1 MSTCG
6 DEVADELRMVLETAG
21 PQRDLIWSEIFLRRP
36 YAVIEVLNGVVGV
49 VSTQLGI
56 SEDLASLLLNALP
69 ARREAAVRR
78 KEHDHVLLSGRVHL
92 AIDVGRQADI
102 VLPFHRILVHLDADE
117 AGVEHHVGAR
127 EHAGFG
133 ACRGPYA

>member
-69 ARREAAVRR
+69 ARGEAAVRGNEIGHHRGAMRR
-78 KEHDHVLLSGRVHL
+78 KERDHVFLSGRVHL

-102 VLPFHRILVHLDADE
+102 VL
-117 AGVEHHVGAR
+117 
-127 EHAGFG
+127 
-133 ACRGPYA
+133 